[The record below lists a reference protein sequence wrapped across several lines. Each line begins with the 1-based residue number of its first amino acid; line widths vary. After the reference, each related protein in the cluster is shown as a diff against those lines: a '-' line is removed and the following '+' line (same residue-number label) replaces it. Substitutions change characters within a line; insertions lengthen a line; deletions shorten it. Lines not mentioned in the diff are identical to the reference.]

1 MSISFELILQMLKE
15 LTELLEQKVELNK
28 KIN

>member
-1 MSISFELILQMLKE
+1 MSISFELILRMLKE
-15 LTELLEQKVELNK
+15 LTELLEQQVELNK

>member
-1 MSISFELILQMLKE
+1 MSISFELILRMLKE